1 MDYNYK
7 RTGERRFFMALRKIK
22 FTLVELLVVISIIAV
37 LAALL
42 LPALNSARA
51 KAGSINC
58 ISNLKQFGTAFL
70 SYSGDN
76 DGRLCPAYLNVTGGA
91 YANAWHPYW
100 PFAVMD
106 GVKEK
111 RYIPRKLRACP
122 EMLQTEILKSVNYGD
137 ELMVERVH
145 YGICA
150 SFFSNAI
157 TQLYESGFQLS
168 SVKSVSVKFL
178 MADTWPSLSNRSR
191 TNGRGSFNND
201 GSSGAVAPRHAGA
214 VNMLYADG
222 HTGVIRPF
230 DTLNPYNAYPFKWG
244 DSKSISHLTPSG
256 TWSKL

>member
-1 MDYNYK
+1 MD
-7 RTGERRFFMALRKIK
+7 RKKKK
-22 FTLVELLVVISIIAV
+22 FTLVELLAVISIIAV

-42 LPALNSARA
+42 LSALNSARK
-51 KAGSINC
+51 KAGTINC

-150 SFFSNAI
+150 SFFSNAV
-157 TQLYESGFQLS
+157 TQQYESGFQLS
-168 SVKSVSVKFL
+168 SVKNVSVKFL
-178 MADTWPSLSNRSR
+178 MADSWPSLSNRSR
-191 TNGRGSFNND
+191 TNGRGSFNSD
-201 GSSGAVAPRHAGA
+201 GSSGAVAPRHAGM

-230 DTLNPYNAYPFKWG
+230 DTLNPYNAYPFKWS
-244 DSKSISHLTPSG
+244 DSKSILHLTPSG
-256 TWSKL
+256 TWSRL